1 MAKLLRALL
10 IASPLFLLTPAQ
22 AQYQYSYQ
30 QIGNIG
36 MGTVNGPEGYS
47 GIYNRQQIGNT
58 TFDSYSDGRG
68 TVNCTTNRIGNQVF
82 TSCN

>member
-22 AQYQYSYQ
+22 AQYQYIYQ
-30 QIGNIG
+30 QIGNFG

-47 GIYNRQQIGNT
+47 GTYNRQQIGNT
-58 TFDSYSDGRG
+58 TFDSYSDDRG
-68 TVNCTTNRIGNQVF
+68 TMNCTTNRIGNQVF
-82 TSCN
+82 TSCY